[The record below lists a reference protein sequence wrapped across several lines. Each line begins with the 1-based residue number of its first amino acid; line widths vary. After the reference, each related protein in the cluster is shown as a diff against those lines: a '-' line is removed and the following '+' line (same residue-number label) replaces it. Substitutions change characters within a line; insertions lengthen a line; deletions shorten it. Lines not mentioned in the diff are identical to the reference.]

1 MSGTDSQLNWT
12 EEQWTKVRLAVQET
26 AQRARVASV
35 FLPLV
40 GPLPSSQTTVPSLV
54 MSEPKNVYGSSQH
67 QVLSVT
73 RSDVTEIVTLS
84 TDVYLRASEVNDPD
98 LSAAIAMFAR
108 SAEVLARVED
118 SIVFNGLAEEKTLTR
133 DVNPKIY
140 DLNNETTH
148 AGLLNPSTST
158 TIQFGPKRKTSE
170 PTEIVGAIVA
180 AINKLESAGHYGPF
194 ACVLG
199 HQLFLEANS
208 PAQSMVM
215 PSDRITPFLNG
226 GPLLRSSVVD
236 ANQGVV
242 VALAGDPVDLV
253 VATDMSVNFLQIS
266 TEPRF
271 VFRVH
276 ERIALRIKQQG
287 AVCKLELV

>member
-54 MSEPKNVYGSSQH
+54 MSELENNYGSGQE

-73 RSDVTEIVTLS
+73 RRDVTEIVTIS
-84 TDVYLRASEVNDPD
+84 TDIYLRASEVNDPD

-118 SIVFNGLAEEKTLTR
+118 SIVFNGLKAAETLNVE
-133 DVNPKIY
+133 VNPKIY
-140 DLNNETTH
+140 HLNNEGQH
-148 AGLLNPSTST
+148 EGLLPTDKPT
-158 TIQFGPKRKTSE
+158 GKTE
-170 PTEIVGAIVA
+170 KLTAANLVTEIVNAVET
-180 AINKLESAGHYGPF
+180 LEKAGHYGPF

-199 HQLFLEANS
+199 HELFLAANS
-208 PAQSMVM
+208 PSDSMVL

-226 GPLLRSSVVD
+226 GPLLRSSVIN
-236 ANQGVV
+236 AKQGVV

-287 AVCKLELV
+287 AICVLKLN